1 MKHFRHALGSH
12 HKAGVHHGHGHGH
25 PRHKIYHGTRRHPTG
40 LYPGI
45 EFMPFPFGYGL
56 PGL

>member
-1 MKHFRHALGSH
+1 MKHFRHAVGSRPKKGSH
-12 HKAGVHHGHGHGH
+12 HGA
-25 PRHKIYHGTRRHPTG
+25 PRHKISHGHKRHPSG

-45 EFMPFPFGYGL
+45 ELMPFPFGYGL